1 MKIRFIK
8 IILFVGIFLLNL
20 NVKAQDKD
28 FHIYLCFGQSNME
41 GAASIEP
48 QYTKVDDR
56 FKVLAAVD
64 CPDLGRTKGN
74 WYTAVPPLVRCNT
87 GLGPADFFG
96 RTMVENLPE
105 NVKIGVIN
113 VAIGGCK
120 IELFDKD
127 NYESY
132 VTTAPDWMKGM
143 INAYDGNPYKRL
155 VDMAKLAQKD
165 GVIKGILLHQGESN
179 TGEATWPS
187 KVNKVYSSLLSDL
200 NLKAADVPL
209 LAGGVVAA
217 DQNGRC
223 AIMNNIIS
231 KLPETIPTAHYIPSD
246 GCLAAADSLHFNAKG
261 YEMLGYRY
269 ATKMLTLLGYK
280 AEVAANFDVPQQG
293 ISKGKIDTIQYT
305 SKTVGTTRKALIYT
319 PPGFSKAKKYP
330 VLYLLHGI
338 GGDEKEWLRGGQPQ
352 VILDNLYAAK
362 KIADMIVVMPNGRAM
377 KDDRATGNIMAPDKV
392 QAFADFERDLID
404 DLIPFIEKNYPVLNN
419 RENRAVAG
427 LSMGGGQSLNFGL
440 GNLDLFAWVGGF
452 SSAPNTKTPQELIPN
467 PEETKKKL
475 KLLWISCGDK
485 DGLISFSKRTHD
497 YLVEKNIEHVYRVI
511 PGGAHDFKV
520 WKEGLYNLSQLL
532 FKPVTPLLIKKYSD
546 IPPEVTAAAP
556 AGPGA
561 RQMRG
566 VPASTNVQGANYPR
580 ILRNNSVIFQVNAP
594 EAKQVQIDL
603 GKKYDMN
610 KNASGVWEVTTE
622 PIVEGFHYY
631 SLLIDG
637 VAVCDPASQAFYG
650 MGRMASGIEIPE
662 KSGGDYYT
670 IKDVPHGKIQQIRY
684 YSDITKSWRR
694 AFVYT
699 PPGYDTNL
707 QKKYPVMYLQHG
719 GGEDE
724 TGWPNQGKVDLILD
738 NLISNG
744 SAKEMLVVMDKG
756 YAVNPEQ
763 QNNEGESS
771 FRGMM
776 SNAFTDVVIK
786 ELIPFID
793 KEFRTLPDRNNRA
806 MAGLS
811 MGGFQTFQ
819 TTLNNLDKFAYIGGF
834 SGAAFIQPGANYKEI
849 FNGVWSNVADFNNKV
864 KVVYLS
870 IGTDE
875 PERMYQTVNSFHKEL
890 EKIGVKHVYYESPG
904 TSHEWLTWRR
914 SLNQFASLIFK

>member
-1 MKIRFIK
+1 MKR
-8 IILFVGIFLLNL
+8 ILLKLIFSVGLLLLSLNL
-20 NVKAQDKD
+20 LAQDKN

-41 GAASIEP
+41 GAAQIED
-48 QYTKVDDR
+48 QYGAVNDR
-56 FKVLAAVD
+56 FQMMATVD
-64 CPDLGRTKGN
+64 CPNLSRTKGN
-74 WYTAVPPLVRCNT
+74 WYKATPPLVRCNT

-96 RTMVENLPE
+96 RAMVDNLPD
-105 NVKIGVIN
+105 NIKVGVIN
-113 VAIGGCK
+113 IAIGGCK
-120 IELFDKD
+120 IELFDKE
-127 NYESY
+127 NCESY
-132 VTTAPDWMKGM
+132 IATAPDWMKGM

-155 VDMAKLAQKD
+155 VNMAKLAQKD

-179 TGEATWPS
+179 TGEVTWPS
-187 KVNKVYSSLLSDL
+187 KVSKVYFNLLNDL

-223 AIMNNIIS
+223 AVMNNIIS
-231 KLPETIPTAHYIPSD
+231 KLPETISTAHYISAD

-280 AEVAANFDVPQQG
+280 VEVPVNFDIPQQG
-293 ISKGKIDTIQYT
+293 ISKGKIDTIQYQ
-305 SKTVGTTRKALIYT
+305 SKTVGTTRKALIYI

-362 KIADMIVVMPNGRAM
+362 KIEDMIVVMPNGRAM
-377 KDDRATGNIMAPDKV
+377 KDDRAIGNIMASDKV
-392 QAFADFERDLID
+392 QAFADFEKDLID
-404 DLIPFIEKNYPVLNN
+404 DLIPFIEKNYPVRNN
-419 RENRAVAG
+419 RENRAIAG

-440 GNLDLFAWVGGF
+440 GNLDLFAWIGGF
-452 SSAPNTKTPQELIPN
+452 SSAPNTKPPQELIPN
-467 PEETKKKL
+467 PEDAKSKL

-485 DGLISFSKRTHD
+485 DGLIPFSKRTHD

-511 PGGAHDFKV
+511 PDGVHDFKV

-532 FKPVTPLLIKKYSD
+532 FKPVTPQLIKKYSN
-546 IPPEVTAAAP
+546 IPPEVTVAAP
-556 AGPGA
+556 VA

-566 VPASTNVQGANYPR
+566 MAASTNVQGANYPR
-580 ILRNNSVIFQVNAP
+580 ILRDNSVIFQVNAP

-610 KNASGVWEVTTE
+610 KNSEGVWEVITD

-631 SLLIDG
+631 SLVIDG
-637 VAVCDPASQAFYG
+637 VAVCDPASQAFFG

-662 KSGGDYYT
+662 KSGEDYYE
-670 IKDVPHGKIQQIRY
+670 IKDVPHGKIQQVRY
-684 YSDITKSWRR
+684 RSSITQSWRR

-699 PPGYDTNL
+699 PPGYDVNL
-707 QKKYPVMYLQHG
+707 QKRYPVMYLQHG

-724 TGWPNQGKVDLILD
+724 TGWPNQGKMDLILD
-738 NLISNG
+738 NLIAEG
-744 SAKEMLVVMDKG
+744 QAKEMLVVMDNG
-756 YAVNPEQ
+756 SAVNPAQ
-763 QNNEGESS
+763 QTGGGTPS
-771 FRGMM
+771 FRGMF
-776 SNAFTDVVIK
+776 NAFSDVIVK
-786 ELIPFID
+786 DLIPFID
-793 KEFRTLPDRNNRA
+793 KEFRTIPNRDNRA

-819 TTLNNLDKFAYIGGF
+819 TTLTNLDKFAYIGGF
-834 SGAAFIQPGANYKEI
+834 SGAAFIQPNANFKELY
-849 FNGVWSNVADFNNKV
+849 NGVWANVGDFNKKV
-864 KVVYLS
+864 KLVYLS

-875 PERMYQTVNSFHKEL
+875 PERMYQSVNSFHKEL
-890 EKIGVKHVYYESPG
+890 EKLGVKHIYYESPG
-904 TSHEWLTWRR
+904 TAHEWLTWRR
-914 SLNQFASLIFK
+914 SLKQFASLIF